1 MNGSGVWHAE
11 HAWVGHLARGVLIEV
26 EDGRIRAMS
35 KDVAA
40 PAGATLL
47 KGLTVPGLANAHSH
61 AFQRALRGRTQDGAG
76 DFWEWRRLM
85 YELAAKLD
93 PDSMHALARDAY
105 AEMVQAGITA
115 VGEFHYVHHRPG
127 GGRYDDP
134 NAMGEAVIAAA
145 KDVGIRITLL
155 DACYLRGGID
165 GRSLE
170 GAQLRFGDGDAA
182 AWADRVALL
191 RESDGVRIG
200 VAIHSVRAVDPLSMR
215 AVAAFARVQN
225 RPLHLHLAEQLAEVD
240 ECENLLECT
249 PVQLC
254 NREEV
259 LGPGTTAV
267 HAIHV
272 NPTDVRIL
280 CANRT
285 RVCLCPTT
293 ERDLGDRVG
302 PAREL
307 ASSGCQLCLGSDSNA
322 VIDLVEEARAAELD
336 QRRATGRRGLHTA
349 RELIEAATVN
359 GMNALGWEAGELV
372 PGKLADFVTF
382 GLESP
387 DLNHLVFTASSSDVS
402 NVVVGGRTIVSR

>member
-1 MNGSGVWHAE
+1 
-11 HAWVGHLARGVLIEV
+11 
-26 EDGRIRAMS
+26 MS
-35 KDVAA
+35 EDVAA
-40 PAGATLL
+40 PAGATPL

-85 YELAAKLD
+85 YELADELD

-105 AEMVQAGITA
+105 SEMVQAGITA
-115 VGEFHYVHHRPG
+115 VGEFHYVHHRRG

-145 KDVGIRITLL
+145 KEVGIRITLL
-155 DACYLRGGID
+155 DACYLHGGID
-165 GRSLE
+165 GRPLE
-170 GAQLRFGDGDAA
+170 GAQLRFGDDDSA
-182 AWADRVALL
+182 AWADRVAQL

-225 RPLHLHLAEQLAEVD
+225 RPLHLHLAEQPAEVD

-249 PVQLC
+249 PAQLC

-272 NPTDVRIL
+272 NTADIGIL
-280 CANRT
+280 CGSRT

-302 PAREL
+302 PVREL
-307 ASSGCQLCLGSDSNA
+307 ASSGCKLCLGSDSNA
-322 VIDLVEEARAAELD
+322 VIDLIEEARAAELD

-349 RELIEAATVN
+349 MELAEAATLN
-359 GMNALGWEAGELV
+359 GMNALGWDAGELV
-372 PGKLADFVTF
+372 SGKLADFVTF
-382 GLESP
+382 GLEAP
-387 DLNHLVFTASSSDVS
+387 DLNHLVFTATSADVS
-402 NVVVGGRTIVSR
+402 NVIIGGRTIVSR